1 MIAALQNVMF
11 TVNPSIRYF
20 SLKFI
25 TNIKDYFM
33 TSQDNDIQT
42 TVTTTST
49 FQSVVKNEPFTNKPF
64 DMADI
69 DIAAVTDTAQLP
81 QPTQPPL
88 QKATYKADATDFVVN
103 EILPLDFT
111 GEGEHLWL
119 HIEKSGMNT
128 AYLAKLLSEW
138 AEIPLRDV
146 GYSGLKDRH
155 ALTTQWFS
163 LRIPKKQLP
172 ESEFAPIDIGVNE
185 SVTILAQH
193 WHNKKLNRGTH
204 RANQFIIT
212 LREIQFAGF
221 DAFLSMQAPTP
232 EQLLSAKQDVEQHLA
247 NISQSG
253 VPNYFGPQRF
263 GRNGNNIR
271 EALSLFARP
280 AQQSRPQPKKSKR
293 KSTPREQNTM
303 ELSAAR
309 SLIFNEILAARVR
322 DGSWNKGLAGEVF
335 NLAGSGSIFASEAL
349 DDTLRARIETGDIH
363 PTAVLWGTGND
374 KVSGI
379 AAAMETDVVAQSP
392 LLTQLAAGLEQRDI
406 KAQRRALRLPIEVLT
421 WAWHDK
427 EDEQILVLNF
437 TLTTGS
443 FATSVLA
450 SLVQEL
456 STLSSSI

>member
-1 MIAALQNVMF
+1 
-11 TVNPSIRYF
+11 
-20 SLKFI
+20 
-25 TNIKDYFM
+25 M
-33 TSQDNDIQT
+33 TYPDNHIETPTISDSESHLESKPVTSASVDI
-42 TVTTTST
+42 
-49 FQSVVKNEPFTNKPF
+49 
-64 DMADI
+64 ADI
-69 DIAAVTDTAQLP
+69 DITAAADTTQLP
-81 QPTQPPL
+81 QPMQPPL
-88 QKATYKADATDFVVN
+88 KQATYKTNTTDFIVN

-111 GEGEHLWL
+111 NEGEHLWL

-172 ESEFAPIDIGVNE
+172 ETEFAPIDIGETE

-204 RANQFIIT
+204 RANQFVIT
-212 LREIQFAGF
+212 LRDIQF
-221 DAFLSMQAPTP
+221 DNSDTEILEP
-232 EQLLSAKQDVEQHLA
+232 EQLLSAKETVEQYLT

-263 GRNGNNIR
+263 GRQGNNVR

-280 AQQSRPQPKKSKR
+280 PRAPRPSSKKSKSKR
-293 KSTPREQNTM
+293 APREQNTM

-322 DGSWNKGLAGEVF
+322 DGSWNTGLSGEVF
-335 NLAGSGSIFASEAL
+335 NLDGSGSIFTSEEI
-349 DDTLRARIETGDIH
+349 DDTLRERMASGDIH
-363 PTAVLWGTGND
+363 PTAVMWGIDND
-374 KVSGI
+374 KVSN
-379 AAAMETDVVAQSP
+379 AAADIENDTVQHSL

-406 KAQRRALRLPIEVLT
+406 KAQRRALRLPIEALT
-421 WAWHDK
+421 WEWRDSE
-427 EDEQILVLNF
+427 EDSQTLVLNF

-450 SLVQEL
+450 SLVQQL
-456 STLSSSI
+456 VS

>member
-1 MIAALQNVMF
+1 
-11 TVNPSIRYF
+11 
-20 SLKFI
+20 
-25 TNIKDYFM
+25 M
-33 TSQDNDIQT
+33 TYPNNHIEAPTISDSEPHLESKPVTGTSVDI
-42 TVTTTST
+42 
-49 FQSVVKNEPFTNKPF
+49 
-64 DMADI
+64 ADI
-69 DIAAVTDTAQLP
+69 DITAAADTAQLP
-81 QPTQPPL
+81 QPMQPPL
-88 QKATYKADATDFVVN
+88 KKATYKANTTDFIVN

-111 GEGEHLWL
+111 NEGEHLWL

-128 AYLAKLLSEW
+128 AYLANLLSEW

-172 ESEFAPIDIGVNE
+172 ATEFAPIDIGETE

-204 RANQFIIT
+204 RANQFVIT
-212 LREIQFAGF
+212 LRDIQFENI
-221 DAFLSMQAPTP
+221 DTETPEP
-232 EQLLSAKQDVEQHLA
+232 EQLLSAKEAVEQYLS

-280 AQQSRPQPKKSKR
+280 PRAPRPSSKKSKSKR
-293 KSTPREQNTM
+293 APREQNTM

-322 DGSWNKGLAGEVF
+322 DGSWNTGLSGEVF
-335 NLAGSGSIFASEAL
+335 NLDGSGSIFTSEEV
-349 DDTLRARIETGDIH
+349 DDTLRARLDSGDIH
-363 PTAVLWGTGND
+363 PTAVMWGIDND
-374 KVSGI
+374 KVSN
-379 AAAMETDVVAQSP
+379 AAADVENDIVESSP
-392 LLTQLAAGLEQRDI
+392 LLRQLAAGLEQRDI
-406 KAQRRALRLPIEVLT
+406 KAQRRALRLPIEALT
-421 WAWHDK
+421 WEWRDSE
-427 EDEQILVLNF
+427 EDSQTLVLNF

-450 SLVQEL
+450 SLVQQL
-456 STLSSSI
+456 VF

>member
-1 MIAALQNVMF
+1 MN
-11 TVNPSIRYF
+11 
-20 SLKFI
+20 
-25 TNIKDYFM
+25 
-33 TSQDNDIQT
+33 SQDQDNQNEMT
-42 TVTTTST
+42 ATST
-49 FQSVVKNEPFTNKPF
+49 SEPDLNSQASNNEQF
-64 DMADI
+64 DITSFDI
-69 DIAAVTDTAQLP
+69 EAATDTAQLP
-81 QPTQPPL
+81 QPTLPPL
-88 QKATYKADATDFVVN
+88 KQATYKTHNTDFVVN

-119 HIEKSGMNT
+119 HIEKSGVNT

-172 ESEFAPIDIGVNE
+172 ESEFAPVDIGDNE

-212 LREIQFAGF
+212 LRDIELEGN
-221 DAFLSMQAPTP
+221 DKS
-232 EQLLSAKQDVEQHLA
+232 SVEQHLQ
-247 NISQSG
+247 NISVNG

-263 GRNGNNIR
+263 GWNGNNIR
-271 EALSLFARP
+271 EALALFARP
-280 AQQSRPQPKKSKR
+280 APESRPQPKKSKR
-293 KSTPREQNTM
+293 KRAPREQNSM

-322 DGSWNKGLAGEVF
+322 AGSWNTGLTGEVF
-335 NLAGSGSIFASEAL
+335 NLDGSGSIFTSEEI
-349 DDTLRARIETGDIH
+349 DDTLRARVASGDIH
-363 PTAVLWGTGND
+363 PTGVLWGMDNV

-379 AAAMETDVVAQSP
+379 TAQLENDVVQSSA
-392 LLTQLAAGLEQRDI
+392 LLTQLAVGLEKRDV
-406 KAQRRALRLPIEVLT
+406 KAQRRALRLPIEALSWEWQGSQNSNKQT
-421 WAWHDK
+421 
-427 EDEQILVLNF
+427 LVLNF

-450 SLVQEL
+450 SLVQRL
-456 STLSSSI
+456 STL

>member
-1 MIAALQNVMF
+1 
-11 TVNPSIRYF
+11 
-20 SLKFI
+20 
-25 TNIKDYFM
+25 M
-33 TSQDNDIQT
+33 TIQDNDIT
-42 TVTTTST
+42 T
-49 FQSVVKNEPFTNKPF
+49 
-64 DMADI
+64 
-69 DIAAVTDTAQLP
+69 AADTANLP
-81 QPTQPPL
+81 QPIQPPL
-88 QKATYKADATDFVVN
+88 KQATYKAYTTDFVVN
-103 EILPLDFT
+103 ELLPLEFT

-119 HIEKSGMNT
+119 HIQKSGMNT

-172 ESEFAPIDIGVNE
+172 DSEFAPVDISANE
-185 SVTILAQH
+185 SVTILEQQ

-212 LREIQFAGF
+212 LRDIEFADF
-221 DAFLSMQAPTP
+221 EASLLMQSPAP
-232 EQLLSAKQDVEQHLA
+232 EQLLSAKKTIEQHLA
-247 NISQSG
+247 TISQSG

-263 GRNGNNIR
+263 GRSGNNIR

-280 AQQSRPQPKKSKR
+280 VPEARPQPNKSKR
-293 KSTPREQNTM
+293 KRVPREQNTM

-322 DGSWNKGLAGEVF
+322 DGSWNTGLTGEVF
-335 NLAGSGSIFASEAL
+335 NLEGSGSIFSSDEI
-349 DDTLRARIETGDIH
+349 DDTLRTRLESGDIH
-363 PTAVLWGTGND
+363 PTAVLWGTGNE
-374 KVSGI
+374 KVSGN
-379 AAAMETDVVAQSP
+379 AATMETDIVARNP
-392 LLTQLAAGLEQRDI
+392 LLTQLAAGLEKRDI
-406 KAQRRALRLPIEVLT
+406 KAQRRALRLPIEALS
-421 WAWHDK
+421 WEWQDK
-427 EDEQILVLNF
+427 QDEQILVLNF

-456 STLSSSI
+456 NTASSSRS

>member
-1 MIAALQNVMF
+1 M
-11 TVNPSIRYF
+11 TV
-20 SLKFI
+20 
-25 TNIKDYFM
+25 
-33 TSQDNDIQT
+33 QDNDIT
-42 TVTTTST
+42 
-49 FQSVVKNEPFTNKPF
+49 
-64 DMADI
+64 
-69 DIAAVTDTAQLP
+69 AAANTANLP
-81 QPTQPPL
+81 QPIQPPL
-88 QKATYKADATDFVVN
+88 KRAIYKAHTTDFIVN
-103 EILPLDFT
+103 ELLPLEFT

-119 HIEKSGMNT
+119 HIKKSGMNT

-138 AEIPLRDV
+138 ADIPLRDV

-172 ESEFAPIDIGVNE
+172 DSEFAPVDISANE
-185 SVTILAQH
+185 SVIILEQQ

-212 LREIQFAGF
+212 LRDIEFA
-221 DAFLSMQAPTP
+221 DVDNAFPNP
-232 EQLLSAKQDVEQHLA
+232 EQLLSAKQAVEQHLTT
-247 NISQSG
+247 ISQSG

-280 AQQSRPQPKKSKR
+280 VPEARPQPNKSKR
-293 KSTPREQNTM
+293 KRVPREQNTM

-322 DGSWNKGLAGEVF
+322 NGSWNTGLAGEVF
-335 NLAGSGSIFASEAL
+335 NLDGSGSIFNSDEI
-349 DDTLRARIETGDIH
+349 DETLRTRIESGDIH
-363 PTAVLWGTGND
+363 PTAVLWGMGNE
-374 KVSGI
+374 KVSGE
-379 AAAMETDVVAQSP
+379 AATIESDIVAQSP
-392 LLTQLAAGLEQRDI
+392 LLTQLATGLEQRDI
-406 KAQRRALRLPIEVLT
+406 KAQRRALRLPIESLS
-421 WAWHDK
+421 WEWQDK
-427 EDEQILVLNF
+427 EDGQILVLNF

-456 STLSSSI
+456 NT